1 MCPLAYKFFLLISH
15 NWEVYQALNM
25 HIRVRRE
32 DGKVKKLSFNQDL
45 YKQMYKKD
53 SLKVEVCISTQDGLN
68 FKLS

>member
-1 MCPLAYKFFLLISH
+1 
-15 NWEVYQALNM
+15 M